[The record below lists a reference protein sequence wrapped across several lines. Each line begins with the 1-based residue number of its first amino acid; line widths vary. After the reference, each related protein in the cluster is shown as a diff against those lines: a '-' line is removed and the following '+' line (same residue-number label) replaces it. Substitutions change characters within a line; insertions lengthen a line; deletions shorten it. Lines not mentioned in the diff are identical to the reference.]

1 MNAAAMAAGS
11 ASASPV
17 AIIAAGGTL
26 PFAVADAVLARGAE
40 PVLFALKGLCDPA
53 SVSTYR
59 HHWIALGQAGRLIRL
74 MRDEHC
80 SDVVLIGSMV
90 RPALR
95 EIRLDWK
102 TIRLMPALATALR
115 GGDDRLLTSVG
126 KLFEQE
132 GFVLRGLAEM
142 APELLMPAGVLSATA
157 PNERDTADIAAG
169 LDVLGALG
177 PFDVGQAAIV
187 IDGHVV
193 AVEDIEGTDGLLK
206 RIAQLRGSGR
216 LRAPRGRGVLVKA
229 PKRTQDLR
237 FDLPTVG
244 VTTVDNVAA
253 AGLRGLAVM
262 AGRSLAVDPQAM
274 IAAADRSGMF
284 VVGVTP

>member
-1 MNAAAMAAGS
+1 MAAAS
-11 ASASPV
+11 ASTSPV
-17 AIIAAGGTL
+17 AIIAAGGAL
-26 PFAVADAVLARGAE
+26 PFAVADAVLARGAK

-53 SVSTYR
+53 RVSSYR

-74 MRDEHC
+74 LREEHC
-80 SDVVLIGSMV
+80 TDVVLIGSMV

-102 TIRLMPALATALR
+102 TIRLMPAFAAALR
-115 GGDDRLLTSVG
+115 GGDDKLLTSVG
-126 KLFEQE
+126 TLFEQE

-142 APELLMPAGVLSATA
+142 APELLMPPGVLSAA
-157 PNERDTADIAAG
+157 SPDDRDTADIATG
-169 LDVLGALG
+169 FDVLGALG

-206 RIAQLRGSGR
+206 RIAYLRGNGR

-244 VTTVDNVAA
+244 AMTIDNVAA
-253 AGLRGLAVM
+253 AGLKGVAVM

-274 IAAADRSGMF
+274 IAAADRNGLF

>member
-1 MNAAAMAAGS
+1 MNVAGMAAAS
-11 ASASPV
+11 ASTSPV
-17 AIIAAGGTL
+17 AIIAAGGAL
-26 PFAVADAVLARGAE
+26 PFAVADAVLARGAK

-53 SVSTYR
+53 RVSSYR

-74 MRDEHC
+74 LREEHC
-80 SDVVLIGSMV
+80 TDVVLIGSMV

-102 TIRLMPALATALR
+102 TIRLMPAFAAALR
-115 GGDDRLLTSVG
+115 GGDDKLLTSVG
-126 KLFEQE
+126 TLFEQE

-142 APELLMPAGVLSATA
+142 APELLMPPGVLSAA
-157 PNERDTADIAAG
+157 GPDDRDTADIATG

-206 RIAQLRGSGR
+206 RIAYLRGNGR

-244 VTTVDNVAA
+244 AMTIDNVAA
-253 AGLRGLAVM
+253 AGLKGVAVM

-274 IAAADRSGMF
+274 IAAADRNGLF